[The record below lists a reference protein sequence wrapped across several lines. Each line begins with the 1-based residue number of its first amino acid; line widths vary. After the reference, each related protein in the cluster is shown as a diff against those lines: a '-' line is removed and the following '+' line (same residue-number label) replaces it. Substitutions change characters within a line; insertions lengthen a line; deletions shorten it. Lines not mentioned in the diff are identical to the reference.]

1 MTDNRSALKIRK
13 DVIAMIEQHTPGR
26 WTMDKCPDAHGFS
39 TIRPSD
45 GSINGDTDAQPIATV
60 YRPDHALLIATAPET
75 AAERDRLRAVNAELV
90 TALRNMT
97 ALANNMRE
105 TIEGGNFATRYEIPY
120 GYFNAA
126 YVAMEQAESLT
137 RT

>member
-75 AAERDRLRAVNAELV
+75 AAERDRLRAVNADLL
-90 TALRNMT
+90 ALLGDVVSADQFYMHDVSRSTYLREIAFKART
-97 ALANNMRE
+97 ALAKEKGEE
-105 TIEGGNFATRYEIPY
+105 T
-120 GYFNAA
+120 
-126 YVAMEQAESLT
+126 
-137 RT
+137 

>member
-1 MTDNRSALKIRK
+1 MTDTRSMMQIRK

-26 WTMDKCPDAHGFS
+26 WTMDKCP
-39 TIRPSD
+39 
-45 GSINGDTDAQPIATV
+45 
-60 YRPDHALLIATAPET
+60 
-75 AAERDRLRAVNAELV
+75 NAELV

-105 TIEGGNFATRYEIPY
+105 TIEGGSFATRYEIPY

-126 YVAMEQAESLT
+126 YVAMEQAESFQK
-137 RT
+137 RG